1 MAVMECVLKRVWN
14 LLAVEYDLGDGSLEK
29 RLPSL
34 SLNFIMN
41 AVLGVSAVIF
51 PLVTTPYVSRIL
63 LPEGTGKVALAVSV
77 VTYFNLFAQ
86 LGIPTYGI
94 RACARVRDDR
104 ALLSCVVREL
114 LFLNLLMSLVS
125 YVVLAAALALVPRL
139 RAERTLYAVVSLTI
153 LLNAVGMEWMY
164 KGLEQYA
171 FITVRSVAFKVVA
184 VAAMFLL
191 VRQRQ
196 DYVIYGGITVLA
208 SSASYVCN
216 LIYAKHYVDL
226 WPRRPGSKRQS
237 EKAQRPEGSERFGG
251 SAPAG
256 TGTQRVSADTDVQ
269 NMPSAGRAA
278 ASAVVGAIDFHPWR
292 HMKAVAVFFAMS
304 CSVVIYTNL
313 DTVMLGFMRGD
324 AEVGYYN
331 AAVKIKTVLVSV
343 VASLGSVLL
352 PRVSYYA
359 EQGMREEFARL
370 GRKALGFVVLAAAPA
385 AVFFMIFADQAIGIL
400 AGPAYMAAVPA
411 MRIIMPTVALI
422 GITNIL
428 GIQILVPLGRENV
441 VLVSEAAG
449 ALVDLVLN
457 LLLIPKYGAAGAA
470 WGTLAAEMVVLA
482 VQAAAVWRLAAG
494 RRNRVRRGI

>member
-1 MAVMECVLKRVWN
+1 M
-14 LLAVEYDLGDGSLEK
+14 EK

-41 AVLGVSAVIF
+41 AVLAVSAVIF

-77 VTYFNLFAQ
+77 ISYFNLFAQ

-94 RACARVRDDR
+94 RACAQVRDDR
-104 ALLSCVVREL
+104 GQLSCVVREL
-114 LFLNLLMSLVS
+114 LFLNLLMSLAS
-125 YVVLAAALALVPRL
+125 YAVLAAALVLVPRL
-139 RAERTLYAVVSLTI
+139 RAEWTLYAVVSLTI
-153 LLNAVGMEWMY
+153 LLNTLGMEWLY
-164 KGLEQYA
+164 KGLEQYT
-171 FITVRSVAFKVVA
+171 FITVRSVAFKAVA

-216 LIYAKHYVDL
+216 LIYTRRYVDL
-226 WPRRPGSKRQS
+226 WPRRIGLV
-237 EKAQRPEGSERFGG
+237 RPFGRAVRRGG
-251 SAPAG
+251 SASAGAGISSVGAGISSAGAGVSSVGADISLAGTDNSLAGAAISSAG
-256 TGTQRVSADTDVQ
+256 TGSS
-269 NMPSAGRAA
+269 SAGVSS
-278 ASAVVGAIDFHPWR
+278 ASAKTDMFRPWR

-359 EQGMREEFARL
+359 EQGMREEFEQL
-370 GRKALGFVVLAAAPA
+370 GRRALKFVILAAAPA
-385 AVFFMIFADQAIGIL
+385 AVFFMIFADRAIGIL

-411 MRIIMPTVALI
+411 MRIIMPTVLLI

-428 GIQILVPLGRENV
+428 GIQILVPLGRERA
-441 VLVSEAAG
+441 VLASEVAG

-457 LLLIPKYGAAGAA
+457 LLLIPEYGAAGAA
-470 WGTLAAEMVVLA
+470 WGTLAAETVVLA
-482 VQAAAVWRLAAG
+482 VQVAAVWRLAAG
-494 RRNRVRRGI
+494 RRSK